1 MNDCNRDV
9 HEPCSRSIQ
18 AARAAGN
25 VDTDELMR
33 RPEKA
38 SARSRDSLLVATP
51 RRQCLRRLGSRTALL
66 WHQRYVRQLLRAY
79 GDRRVEFPPTRLNCL
94 LFDFGKPSTLM
105 SW

>member
-25 VDTDELMR
+25 VDTDELMG

-51 RRQCLRRLGSRTALL
+51 RRTVSPPITLKKRPPLASEVPSDNCCERTGIVVSNFPLRDLTF
-66 WHQRYVRQLLRAY
+66 YY
-79 GDRRVEFPPTRLNCL
+79 
-94 LFDFGKPSTLM
+94 STLENLAH
-105 SW
+105 

>member
-51 RRQCLRRLGSRTALL
+51 RRTASPPIRLKNRPPLASEIRQTTAACVRGSSFRISPYATFL
-66 WHQRYVRQLLRAY
+66 
-79 GDRRVEFPPTRLNCL
+79 L